1 MKSYTSVSCI
11 VSIGTTMIRA
21 IIKYEN
27 QFSQGK
33 KHLDIKAAA
42 FDIENR

>member
-11 VSIGTTMIRA
+11 VSHTTTIRA
-21 IIKYEN
+21 IIKYQN

-33 KHLDIKAAA
+33 KHFNIKAAA
-42 FDIENR
+42 FDIEDR